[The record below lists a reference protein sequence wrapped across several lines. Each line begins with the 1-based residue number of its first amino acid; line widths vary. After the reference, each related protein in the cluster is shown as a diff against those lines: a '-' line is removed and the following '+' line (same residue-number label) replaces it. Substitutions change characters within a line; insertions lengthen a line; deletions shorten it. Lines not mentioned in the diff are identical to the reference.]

1 MSSEMASWAPI
12 ECLWTLRG
20 CGCGDDVLIV
30 KPHHRPVFAVSCLM
44 YSQSASWWIVRIS
57 LANNLS
63 TVLCSAD
70 GCRAVERCNFYCR
83 YTWRRHNINYQYKQ
97 VGEEDLSLNPYIFAA
112 LQIQLCMKEY
122 FKIHRRA
129 SLSWYLDILGGKMQ
143 RVMSNADLDHHS
155 LQTFCWSD
163 ATEEEIRKSAAFVFM
178 PCLWS

>member
-12 ECLWTLRG
+12 ECCGLSEVVDVVMMYWLWSPITG
-20 CGCGDDVLIV
+20 QCSQC
-30 KPHHRPVFAVSCLM
+30 PCLM

-70 GCRAVERCNFYCR
+70 GCRAEERCNFYCR

-143 RVMSNADLDHHS
+143 RVMSNADLDHD
-155 LQTFCWSD
+155 Q
-163 ATEEEIRKSAAFVFM
+163 
-178 PCLWS
+178 